1 MFSSEQ
7 PFENYIAAFVKQIDE
22 GTDPA
27 DIERDHAE
35 ASEPRIRPYGAP
47 SLKCSVATPEGCSAF
62 SLFSKEQKCQP
73 INSSSCA
80 CGCMETA
87 CPKTDPSVEM
97 AAEGPLPDEDQA
109 QGSFTVSGSTDAKSF
124 YAYDEGDYYHSK
136 PYYRH
141 VLEFPNLRHG
151 KGNRVTI
158 SPLGGGDVV
167 HLARAGLHHAHA
179 ASSSR
184 TDPYAEHV
192 AIMDSGC
199 NRHFFRNSHRIINR
213 RKANFRVATASGQI
227 TDIHTKGDI
236 LLQVHDE
243 HGNELEPLILSDASV
258 SHGSPLN
265 LISVSMLCEAGS
277 KVVFEKGNS
286 YFTFKGRNY
295 PLIEQDGLYIL
306 KLDEVLSPEVLIDIR
321 RMASEQGH
329 IPEPDADGF
338 ALAADWSLWHERF
351 GHTSRKRL
359 KFLFDNG
366 ALEGLHVKGSHAHNA
381 SCKCSTC
388 LMNHNAKLHIGD
400 VRQFDDAIF
409 RKGQLV
415 LCDVCGPFPK
425 SVDGYT
431 YVLSFVDQYSKF
443 SACYFLRKK
452 SDSEAALEA
461 YVRFCERE
469 GVIIKEIRSDCGGEF
484 GGAGNSASDS
494 GEGGLLRPEEL
505 EFFFKRVCSKHK
517 IIHVPTPPR
526 RPELH
531 GVIERHHLTTT
542 KMANAMLFS
551 ARLSFILWPAAF
563 SHANMLK
570 NRLSVRGLGPY
581 TPYELWYGR
590 RPRVDRLRTFGCDC
604 YKLLSRYPKIPG
616 QMARKRLI
624 YVGETGDRM
633 GWRVFCPT
641 TYTFSTE
648 FELIFDENSA
658 QSRINHLKLY
668 DARRDLAKKGK
679 LLDLP
684 LQSDDFA
691 PTEANISTNDA
702 VRRVFSSSQ
711 PSPAPMPLESR
722 GRVVN
727 EDEVQSRDGGL
738 SQQTPAGSGPVIS
751 GESSEPDVSHSLLP
765 ETSTRTVANPRGSI
779 ITKHSEPNRIRPHSV
794 SFQPVESSNSPI
806 PSHDSVPSMGNGA
819 ESAEQRERECTRE
832 HTAPTPTD
840 GEDEVAAERSGTPTR
855 RSLRQG
861 HATAH
866 GGSNYGTIG
875 NISPQDG
882 HADLD
887 EYVDVDEVDLIDDGD
902 AMVYGP
908 LTQHNLDAE
917 RKRCKFDPR
926 HPLRPLRIL
935 PVGRAEPDS
944 PDLRQFRQH
953 AMKHNIPIKFSSNNP
968 KLKGS
973 ASWKRYER
981 YKLAS
986 NFTEFLELS
995 TTARSASAKAEQR
1008 AIAMKDFSNDA
1019 LRGYITFPS
1028 HEHNS
1033 SAHFVDAAELA
1044 RLHGTTNIHALY
1056 SARELKSARLAAIK
1070 EESAIIAASIEEHA
1084 RAAAIREA
1092 KSTPLTFHDHIKA
1105 LWEYDATLQLNE
1117 HDLMKESAFGA
1128 AQVHDLDMSGLPEPS
1143 NFREASSPD
1152 HPEREKWKE
1161 SMAKEIKTLED
1172 RGTWELVPRA
1182 SIGKHRPVKCK
1193 FVYRKKL
1200 LRDNSVQHKS
1210 RLVGCGYSQIQGV
1223 DFNAN
1228 EVRASVATYSSMRF
1242 LMSLACQRGYS
1253 LSQADIQGAYLESYL
1268 TQAVYMEPPPSLRG
1282 PNGEP
1287 PRDEQGRELVCK
1299 LKRGIYGLR
1308 QSGYLWGQCLK
1319 EFLTEDPNYN
1329 MDFKELT
1336 GEENLYVKNF
1346 EINGRMEQVIVGV
1359 YVDDLLIAASSE
1371 AARLHFMEKLNARFP
1386 VNPNATG
1393 LITFDKPGLVL
1404 SMRVRYDQSRG
1415 ILELDQLP
1423 SIEALAR
1430 KFDVTGLAKK
1440 SMPITASVLLPKL
1453 EKAEVDINTYLSV
1466 LGSCLHIAQVSRPD
1480 IAYAVSVLCR
1490 HSSTPGTIH
1499 MQAAINLVN
1508 YLYNSRDLFIRYSKG
1523 DFGNVPE
1530 LYEKGSKVD
1539 EAKSIEERLVAST
1552 PEPAANSPA
1561 LFIDADFAGDVA
1573 YTRRSTSG
1581 MICMMNGG
1589 PISWS
1594 SRLQKLCALS
1604 TAESEITAVT
1614 DAAKEA
1620 VHIKLMCEEV
1630 GVRPIG
1636 VPLTVWE
1643 DNDACLRMGSSM
1655 KSSKNARHFAT
1666 RLRFLNELVHDGT
1679 IQFSRVATAD
1689 QLADGMTKA
1698 LNGTAFFKFR
1708 KQVLHSP
1715 HY

>member
-1 MFSSEQ
+1 
-7 PFENYIAAFVKQIDE
+7 
-22 GTDPA
+22 
-27 DIERDHAE
+27 
-35 ASEPRIRPYGAP
+35 
-47 SLKCSVATPEGCSAF
+47 
-62 SLFSKEQKCQP
+62 
-73 INSSSCA
+73 
-80 CGCMETA
+80 
-87 CPKTDPSVEM
+87 
-97 AAEGPLPDEDQA
+97 
-109 QGSFTVSGSTDAKSF
+109 
-124 YAYDEGDYYHSK
+124 
-136 PYYRH
+136 
-141 VLEFPNLRHG
+141 
-151 KGNRVTI
+151 
-158 SPLGGGDVV
+158 
-167 HLARAGLHHAHA
+167 
-179 ASSSR
+179 
-184 TDPYAEHV
+184 
-192 AIMDSGC
+192 
-199 NRHFFRNSHRIINR
+199 
-213 RKANFRVATASGQI
+213 
-227 TDIHTKGDI
+227 
-236 LLQVHDE
+236 
-243 HGNELEPLILSDASV
+243 
-258 SHGSPLN
+258 
-265 LISVSMLCEAGS
+265 
-277 KVVFEKGNS
+277 
-286 YFTFKGRNY
+286 
-295 PLIEQDGLYIL
+295 
-306 KLDEVLSPEVLIDIR
+306 
-321 RMASEQGH
+321 
-329 IPEPDADGF
+329 
-338 ALAADWSLWHERF
+338 
-351 GHTSRKRL
+351 
-359 KFLFDNG
+359 
-366 ALEGLHVKGSHAHNA
+366 
-381 SCKCSTC
+381 
-388 LMNHNAKLHIGD
+388 MNHNAKLHIGD

-953 AMKHNIPIKFSSNNP
+953 AMKHNIPATSPSS
-968 KLKGS
+968 
-973 ASWKRYER
+973 
-981 YKLAS
+981 
-986 NFTEFLELS
+986 
-995 TTARSASAKAEQR
+995 
-1008 AIAMKDFSNDA
+1008 
-1019 LRGYITFPS
+1019 
-1028 HEHNS
+1028 
-1033 SAHFVDAAELA
+1033 
-1044 RLHGTTNIHALY
+1044 
-1056 SARELKSARLAAIK
+1056 
-1070 EESAIIAASIEEHA
+1070 
-1084 RAAAIREA
+1084 
-1092 KSTPLTFHDHIKA
+1092 
-1105 LWEYDATLQLNE
+1105 
-1117 HDLMKESAFGA
+1117 
-1128 AQVHDLDMSGLPEPS
+1128 
-1143 NFREASSPD
+1143 
-1152 HPEREKWKE
+1152 
-1161 SMAKEIKTLED
+1161 
-1172 RGTWELVPRA
+1172 
-1182 SIGKHRPVKCK
+1182 
-1193 FVYRKKL
+1193 
-1200 LRDNSVQHKS
+1200 
-1210 RLVGCGYSQIQGV
+1210 
-1223 DFNAN
+1223 
-1228 EVRASVATYSSMRF
+1228 
-1242 LMSLACQRGYS
+1242 
-1253 LSQADIQGAYLESYL
+1253 
-1268 TQAVYMEPPPSLRG
+1268 
-1282 PNGEP
+1282 
-1287 PRDEQGRELVCK
+1287 
-1299 LKRGIYGLR
+1299 
-1308 QSGYLWGQCLK
+1308 
-1319 EFLTEDPNYN
+1319 
-1329 MDFKELT
+1329 
-1336 GEENLYVKNF
+1336 
-1346 EINGRMEQVIVGV
+1346 
-1359 YVDDLLIAASSE
+1359 
-1371 AARLHFMEKLNARFP
+1371 
-1386 VNPNATG
+1386 
-1393 LITFDKPGLVL
+1393 
-1404 SMRVRYDQSRG
+1404 
-1415 ILELDQLP
+1415 
-1423 SIEALAR
+1423 
-1430 KFDVTGLAKK
+1430 
-1440 SMPITASVLLPKL
+1440 
-1453 EKAEVDINTYLSV
+1453 
-1466 LGSCLHIAQVSRPD
+1466 
-1480 IAYAVSVLCR
+1480 
-1490 HSSTPGTIH
+1490 
-1499 MQAAINLVN
+1499 
-1508 YLYNSRDLFIRYSKG
+1508 
-1523 DFGNVPE
+1523 
-1530 LYEKGSKVD
+1530 
-1539 EAKSIEERLVAST
+1539 
-1552 PEPAANSPA
+1552 
-1561 LFIDADFAGDVA
+1561 
-1573 YTRRSTSG
+1573 
-1581 MICMMNGG
+1581 
-1589 PISWS
+1589 
-1594 SRLQKLCALS
+1594 
-1604 TAESEITAVT
+1604 
-1614 DAAKEA
+1614 
-1620 VHIKLMCEEV
+1620 
-1630 GVRPIG
+1630 
-1636 VPLTVWE
+1636 
-1643 DNDACLRMGSSM
+1643 
-1655 KSSKNARHFAT
+1655 
-1666 RLRFLNELVHDGT
+1666 
-1679 IQFSRVATAD
+1679 
-1689 QLADGMTKA
+1689 
-1698 LNGTAFFKFR
+1698 
-1708 KQVLHSP
+1708 
-1715 HY
+1715 